1 MSIDNIF
8 SPSEMVIHKASDGLY
23 SGGFLIDSIFSKM
36 DTPIFHEFVNDNTN
50 LAIPAGLLYF
60 TNTLGLN
67 HDCSNKGVVD
77 DKKYNFLFNEL
88 LDKDSKNDKNR
99 KKGQGKKSES
109 LTSLRRLSGT
119 KSKQSKQKKRKGN
132 KSRRRK

>member
-1 MSIDNIF
+1 MGIDSIF

-67 HDCSNKGVVD
+67 HDCSNKGVVND
-77 DKKYNFLFNEL
+77 QKYNFLFNEL

-99 KKGQGKKSES
+99 KKGKGKKSES
-109 LTSLRRLSGT
+109 LTSLIRLSGT
-119 KSKQSKQKKRKGN
+119 KSKQKKKKGN

>member
-1 MSIDNIF
+1 MDIDNIF

-36 DTPIFHEFVNDNTN
+36 DTPIFHKFVTNNTN

-77 DKKYNFLFNEL
+77 DKKYDFIFNEL
-88 LDKDSKNDKNR
+88 LDKDSKNGKNS
-99 KKGQGKKSES
+99 KGKKSES
-109 LTSLRRLSGT
+109 FTSLKRSSGS

>member
-67 HDCSNKGVVD
+67 HDCSNKGVVN

-99 KKGQGKKSES
+99 KKGKKSES

-119 KSKQSKQKKRKGN
+119 KSKQSKQKKKKGN

>member
-1 MSIDNIF
+1 MGIDSIF

-67 HDCSNKGVVD
+67 HDCSNKGVVN

-88 LDKDSKNDKNR
+88 LDKDSKNNKNR
-99 KKGQGKKSES
+99 KKGKGKKSES
-109 LTSLRRLSGT
+109 LTSLIRLSGT
-119 KSKQSKQKKRKGN
+119 KSKQKKKKGN

>member
-67 HDCSNKGVVD
+67 HDCSNKGVVN

-99 KKGQGKKSES
+99 KKGKKSES

-119 KSKQSKQKKRKGN
+119 KSKQSKQKKRKGI

>member
-1 MSIDNIF
+1 MDIDSIF

-88 LDKDSKNDKNR
+88 LDKDSKNDKNG
-99 KKGQGKKSES
+99 KKGKGKKSQS
-109 LTSLRRLSGT
+109 VTSLNRPSG
-119 KSKQSKQKKRKGN
+119 SISKQKKKKGN

>member
-1 MSIDNIF
+1 MDTYSIF

-67 HDCSNKGVVD
+67 HNCSNKGVVD

-88 LDKDSKNDKNR
+88 LDKDGKNKDGKNGKRNKR
-99 KKGQGKKSES
+99 KKTNHLLSI
-109 LTSLRRLSGT
+109 RRSGRT
-119 KSKQSKQKKRKGN
+119 KSKQKNNKGN

>member
-1 MSIDNIF
+1 MNIDSIF

-36 DTPIFHEFVNDNTN
+36 NTPIFHEFVNNNTN

-67 HDCSNKGVVD
+67 HDCSNKGVVN

-88 LDKDSKNDKNR
+88 LDKDSKNG
-99 KKGQGKKSES
+99 KKGKGKKSES
-109 LTSLRRLSGT
+109 LTSLTRSSGS
-119 KSKQSKQKKRKGN
+119 KSKQSKQSKQKKRKGN

>member
-8 SPSEMVIHKASDGLY
+8 SPSEMVIHKGSDGLY

-67 HDCSNKGVVD
+67 HDCSNKGVVN

-99 KKGQGKKSES
+99 KKGKKSES

-119 KSKQSKQKKRKGN
+119 KSKQSKQKKKKGN